1 MYFMVRLHRGISVTD
16 EPLLANLGWQPFFQ
30 QQLSI
35 QELERLTPA
44 RVVEQHRSLFET
56 VTPTQTLNLPVTSSL
71 PPLAVGDWVLLD
83 PESKFIRRLDR
94 KSCFKRKAAGSQLAE
109 QLIAANIDTAFIV
122 CSLNDDFNLSRIE
135 RYLAMV
141 KAAGVNP
148 VIVLSKADLCDDPAA
163 SCAQVLALDSM
174 LCVEPVNCLDSDSIS
189 ALLPWCR
196 AGETLVMLG
205 SSGSGKST
213 LSNALLGV
221 DRQDTGPI
229 RESDAKGRHTTTRR
243 SLFEMPCGAM
253 ILDTPGMRE
262 LQLTDCEQGV
272 ELAFADI
279 GALASECRFNDCRH
293 ETEPGCAVQQ
303 AIENGNLDERRLNNY
318 RKLLREQAH
327 NSASFVQQRARNR
340 EFAKHV
346 KRAQKERKLMLGE

>member
-1 MYFMVRLHRGISVTD
+1 MVRMHRGTIVTD
-16 EPLLANLGWQPFFQ
+16 KPLLANLGWQPFFQ
-30 QQLSI
+30 QQLSLD
-35 QELERLTPA
+35 ELERLTPA
-44 RVVEQHRSLFET
+44 RVIEQHRSLFEAA
-56 VTPTQTLNLPVTSSL
+56 TPTRTISLPVTSSL
-71 PPLAVGDWVLLD
+71 PPLAVGDWVLLSPD
-83 PESKFIRRLDR
+83 DKFNRRLDR

-135 RYLAMV
+135 RYLVMV

-148 VIVLSKADLCDDPAA
+148 VIVLSKADLCEDPAA
-163 SCAQVLALDSM
+163 SCAQVQALDPM

-189 ALLPWCR
+189 ALVPWCR

-221 DRQDTGPI
+221 ERQDTGPI

-243 SLFEMPCGAM
+243 SLFEIPCGAM

-303 AIENGNLDERRLNNY
+303 AIESGNLEERRLNNY

-327 NSASFVQQRARNR
+327 NSESFAQQRARNR

-346 KRAQKERKLMLGE
+346 KRVHNERKLILGE

>member
-1 MYFMVRLHRGISVTD
+1 MTD

-56 VTPTQTLNLPVTSSL
+56 VTPTQTLSLPVTSSL

-221 DRQDTGPI
+221 DPQDTGPI

-243 SLFEMPCGAM
+243 SLFEIPCGAM

>member
-1 MYFMVRLHRGISVTD
+1 MVRLHRGISVTD

-346 KRAQKERKLMLGE
+346 KRAQKERKLLLGE

>member
-1 MYFMVRLHRGISVTD
+1 
-16 EPLLANLGWQPFFQ
+16 
-30 QQLSI
+30 
-35 QELERLTPA
+35 
-44 RVVEQHRSLFET
+44 
-56 VTPTQTLNLPVTSSL
+56 VTSSL
-71 PPLAVGDWVLLD
+71 PPLAVGDWVLLGPD
-83 PESKFIRRLDR
+83 DKFNKRMDR
-94 KSCFKRKAAGSQLAE
+94 KSCFRRKAAGSQLAE

-135 RYLAMV
+135 RYLVMV

-148 VIVLSKADLCDDPAA
+148 VIVLSKADLCKDPAA
-163 SCAQVLALDSM
+163 SCAQVQALDPM
-174 LCVEPVNCLDSDSIS
+174 LCVEPVNCLDSDSVG

-213 LSNALLGV
+213 LSNALLGAEL
-221 DRQDTGPI
+221 QDTGPI
-229 RESDAKGRHTTTRR
+229 RQSDAKGRHTTTRR

-279 GALASECRFNDCRH
+279 GALASECRFNDCWH

-303 AIENGNLDERRLNNY
+303 AIDNGNLEERRLNNY

-327 NSASFVQQRARNR
+327 NSESFAQQRARNR
-340 EFAKHV
+340 EFAKHI
-346 KRAQKERKLMLGE
+346 KRVHNERKLMLGE